1 MRKIRVPLSN
11 FTFGEVSS
19 SLLSRT
25 DTPIYTQSAQRVENF
40 FLRAEGGVIK
50 RSGLQYLYE
59 YDTTI
64 DTSKT
69 QQCRLL
75 PFIFSDDEQYIIS
88 LENAKVRVFQI
99 SPTTGAVSLIQ
110 TITADVDAA
119 ALKFDDDYLH
129 EYTYAQAGDVMFICH
144 QLFVPQQIVRTSL
157 TNFQVESFQF
167 DQRSDNKAIFQPYF
181 PFQTGGTTLDPSATS
196 GSGVT
201 LTTSAAYWN
210 TDSPSKHIGTTIRY
224 NGNEIE
230 ITGVTNST
238 VATGDILDSLE
249 VTLLANSLKVD
260 EGSSSIEVTM
270 VNHGFSVGDG
280 FTVSNAGTIG
290 GIPISQINGAR
301 TVASI
306 ISEDKFT
313 FTAGASSNSSEVG
326 GGTPDITSHAPTTSW
341 DEQSFSALRGYP
353 AAVTFHENRLVFAGT
368 LAQPDTL
375 FFSKSAK
382 YYNFDVGTAAD
393 NDSIQITAAI
403 GEIQQIRHIV
413 SNRDLQVFA
422 ASAELYIPSFQN
434 QALTPTNAQ
443 IRRQTPFGSTFQRP
457 QIIDGATLF
466 VQKGGQIVREFVFSD
481 SEAAYV
487 ANAISSLSSH
497 LIKTPIEMNTLY
509 GALSR
514 SESYVFV
521 LNNDGTL
528 AVFNSNRAEQRAG
541 WVEFTTNGK
550 FHSTVTIDDRVFAN
564 VEYDL
569 GDGTS
574 KIILTEFDSTYNLD
588 MAKVYTGTAGV
599 FDVSGEFNNGAV
611 LQVID
616 GNNFVGQFTVA
627 SGNIDVSSVDA
638 TLTSAEIGYK
648 FDVELKTNPIDANL
662 GTGPMTG
669 EPRSLGSVFLDL
681 NNTLSCTVNNTSM
694 IIRNVTD
701 DLSLEQSK
709 FTGKKEFRLL
719 GYSRDPQVTITQ
731 NAPLELQINGMV
743 VEMII

>member
-1 MRKIRVPLSN
+1 
-11 FTFGEVSS
+11 
-19 SLLSRT
+19 
-25 DTPIYTQSAQRVENF
+25 
-40 FLRAEGGVIK
+40 
-50 RSGLQYLYE
+50 
-59 YDTTI
+59 
-64 DTSKT
+64 
-69 QQCRLL
+69 
-75 PFIFSDDEQYIIS
+75 
-88 LENAKVRVFQI
+88 
-99 SPTTGAVSLIQ
+99 
-110 TITADVDAA
+110 
-119 ALKFDDDYLH
+119 
-129 EYTYAQAGDVMFICH
+129 
-144 QLFVPQQIVRTSL
+144 
-157 TNFQVESFQF
+157 
-167 DQRSDNKAIFQPYF
+167 
-181 PFQTGGTTLDPSATS
+181 
-196 GSGVT
+196 
-201 LTTSAAYWN
+201 
-210 TDSPSKHIGTTIRY
+210 
-224 NGNEIE
+224 
-230 ITGVTNST
+230 
-238 VATGDILDSLE
+238 
-249 VTLLANSLKVD
+249 
-260 EGSSSIEVTM
+260 
-270 VNHGFSVGDG
+270 
-280 FTVSNAGTIG
+280 
-290 GIPISQINGAR
+290 
-301 TVASI
+301 
-306 ISEDKFT
+306 
-313 FTAGASSNSSEVG
+313 
-326 GGTPDITSHAPTTSW
+326 
-341 DEQSFSALRGYP
+341 
-353 AAVTFHENRLVFAGT
+353 
-368 LAQPDTL
+368 
-375 FFSKSAK
+375 
-382 YYNFDVGTAAD
+382 
-393 NDSIQITAAI
+393 
-403 GEIQQIRHIV
+403 
-413 SNRDLQVFA
+413 
-422 ASAELYIPSFQN
+422 
-434 QALTPTNAQ
+434 
-443 IRRQTPFGSTFQRP
+443 
-457 QIIDGATLF
+457 
-466 VQKGGQIVREFVFSD
+466 
-481 SEAAYV
+481 
-487 ANAISSLSSH
+487 
-497 LIKTPIEMNTLY
+497 MNTLY

-681 NNTLSCTVNNTSM
+681 NDTLSCTVNNTSM